1 MLTQSGH
8 DYADTARSDRLD
20 WRRQQED
27 DGFMRTIPVI
37 RPLTN
42 RFWNASH
49 LVLGAI
55 IASLWLFAFA
65 IHAGL
70 WL

>member
-1 MLTQSGH
+1 
-8 DYADTARSDRLD
+8 
-20 WRRQQED
+20 
-27 DGFMRTIPVI
+27 MRTIPVI